1 MVTNKYQRV
10 IADQQIEVFEFD
22 LQKFCTRTE
31 EALFDL
37 ESPLAQIVIGVRRC
51 GKSTLCHKVLLQ
63 NKIGYAYVNF
73 DDERLAS
80 LKTEQLDDVLEA
92 IYIVYGDFKYLFL
105 DEIQNVKEWSLFV
118 NRLLRQNLHLIITG
132 SNAKLLSSELSTYL
146 TGRYNQI
153 ELFPFSFSE
162 YLELRGIKSNVQTT
176 KDIAFRKQAFEDF
189 LTKGGFPE
197 LFNVKD
203 SKGYVK
209 RLVNNIIAVDIKKRF
224 KIRYIDTLIKIT
236 NYLIANFAQEINY
249 KGLADNFSLGSQ
261 HTALNYVNY
270 LRQTYILVGINKF
283 SFKARERIR
292 SEKMYLIDQSL
303 VTEQDNNLTTENIGW
318 RLENIVFLE
327 LLRRKKSDDYDVY
340 YYRNG
345 YEIDFVVCKKH
356 QPLELIQVS
365 MRIDTDKTFKRET
378 SSLVK
383 GSKAM
388 KCTKLTLLTLGE
400 NEIHNINGA
409 IINEVN
415 IIDWLLQNLR

>member
-10 IADQQIEVFEFD
+10 IADQQIEVLDFD
-22 LQKFCTRTE
+22 LKKFCNRTE

-51 GKSTLCHKVLLQ
+51 GKSTLCHKILLQ
-63 NKIGYAYVNF
+63 NKIRYAYVNF
-73 DDERLAS
+73 DDERLAN

-92 IYIVYGDFKYLFL
+92 LYMVYGDFKYLFL
-105 DEIQNVKEWSLFV
+105 DEIQNVKGWNLFV
-118 NRLLRQNLHLIITG
+118 NRLLRQNLLLIITG

-162 YLELRGIKSNVQTT
+162 YLEPRGIKSNVQTT

-203 SKGYVK
+203 SKGYVQ
-209 RLVNNIIAVDIKKRF
+209 RLVNNIITVDIKKRF
-224 KIRYIDTLIKIT
+224 KVRYIDALVKIT

-249 KGLADNFSLGSQ
+249 KSLADNFSLGSQ
-261 HTALNYVNY
+261 HTAQNYVNY

-283 SFKARERIR
+283 SYKARERVR

-303 VTEQDNNLTTENIGW
+303 ITEQDNNLTTGNIGW

-345 YEIDFVVCKKH
+345 YEIDFVVCKK
-356 QPLELIQVS
+356 QQVLELIQVS
-365 MRIDTDKTFKRET
+365 MLLASDKTFKRET
-378 SSLVK
+378 SSLAK

-388 KCTKLTLLTLGE
+388 KCTNLTLLTLGE
-400 NEIHNINGA
+400 NETHNINGT

-415 IIDWLLQNLR
+415 IIDWLCRG